1 MIIIM
6 QNLTERLR
14 PLVGLKG
21 WDYCVIWKLSENQR
35 FIELMDCCCSGA
47 DENTQTNGGQELFPV
62 YPVLPCRDTMQ
73 HSRTNS
79 CDVLAQLPS
88 SLSLDS
94 GIYAHPLISNQ
105 PIWLNSSSNRDS
117 SAMAER
123 DGTRVLVPSAG
134 GLIELFVSKDVSEDQ
149 QVIDYITAQC
159 NISKEQDTLLGA
171 GCNTSFPVNIQDMS
185 TEIQPHAFPGNENE
199 GNDDLNSNHFQQPP
213 VVSPSVDHDSNVP
226 YDISVDRIRLCSAS
240 PMNFLQHVTY
250 NSENSMKNCNS
261 NVYYEQRSHE
271 SLGEMGLQA
280 DADAPNM
287 HNSMHVMEALENME
301 QQGVEDQD
309 SVQHEAQ
316 GGRTADNS
324 GSDCSDQIDDEDDT
338 KYRRRTGK
346 GPQSKNLFAER
357 KRRKKLN
364 ERLYCL
370 RSLVPN
376 ISKMD
381 KAAILGDAID
391 FVKDLLRQVKELQ
404 DELEQHS
411 NDEGPNE
418 KTSANICGNHDNFQP
433 EILNQHGTSITNKP
447 ENGDKPPNGFHVGTA
462 GDIGNISKQKQDSD
476 STNDRGQQM
485 EPEVGVTQLHGNE
498 FFVTVFCEHKPG
510 GFVRLMEALDTLG
523 LEVTNANVTSFR
535 SLVSNVFKVEKKDSE
550 VVQAD
555 DVRDSLLEITRNP
568 SSKVWPEMAKAKAS
582 ENGSGLDHFHHD
594 DHHHYQQHHLHNY
607 HASSYH
613 LQHLYNY

>member
-1 MIIIM
+1 MGCSSPTKVVNYCLLLLSGSILLLLITAGGMIIIM

-21 WDYCVIWKLSENQR
+21 WDYCVIWKLSEDQR

-47 DENTQTNGGQELFPV
+47 DENTQTNGGQELLFPV
-62 YPVLPCRDTMQ
+62 YPVLPCRDTTQ

-134 GLIELFVSKDVSEDQ
+134 GLIELFVSKDVSEDE

-159 NISKEQDTLLGA
+159 NISEEQDILLGA
-171 GCNTSFPVNIQDMS
+171 GCNTSFPVNINDMR
-185 TEIQPHAFPGNENE
+185 TEIQPQPFPGNENE
-199 GNDDLNSNHFQQPP
+199 GNDHLNSNHFQQPP

-226 YDISVDRIRLCSAS
+226 YDISVDRIRLRSSS

-250 NSENSMKNCNS
+250 NSENSMKN
-261 NVYYEQRSHE
+261 
-271 SLGEMGLQA
+271 A
-280 DADAPNM
+280 
-287 HNSMHVMEALENME
+287 
-301 QQGVEDQD
+301 GVEDQD
-309 SVQHEAQ
+309 SVKHEAQ

-338 KYRRRTGK
+338 KYRRSTGK

-364 ERLYCL
+364 ERLYRL

-411 NDEGPNE
+411 NDEGPNK
-418 KTSANICGNHDNFQP
+418 KTSANNCGNHNNFQP
-433 EILNQHGTSITNKP
+433 EILNQNGTSITNKP
-447 ENGDKPPNGFHVGTA
+447 ENDDKPPNGFHVGTA
-462 GDIGNISKQKQDSD
+462 GDTGNISKQQQESD
-476 STNDRGQQM
+476 GTNDRGQQM
-485 EPEVGVTQLHGNE
+485 EPQVGVTQLDGNE

-568 SSKVWPEMAKAKAS
+568 SSKVWPDMAKAKAS

-607 HASSYH
+607 HAS